1 MFSLFI
7 CEESFTPRSRSLRP
21 LTATVCAKL
30 LTRQTRPPT
39 EAASMEARGNV
50 PPQTIPEGGRF
61 EGRPRP
67 AFDPRF
73 DRRAHL
79 IRGLGGYRE
88 IQYSSSTCDSCH
100 SACNFDPLSR
110 GDRRP
115 KLTPQGWPVALLA
128 LIRSE
133 W

>member
-1 MFSLFI
+1 
-7 CEESFTPRSRSLRP
+7 
-21 LTATVCAKL
+21 
-30 LTRQTRPPT
+30 
-39 EAASMEARGNV
+39 MEARGNV

-88 IQYSSSTCDSCH
+88 IQYSSSTCDSLVPAWR
-100 SACNFDPLSR
+100 SADI
-110 GDRRP
+110 DKRRSP
-115 KLTPQGWPVALLA
+115 WIP
-128 LIRSE
+128 
-133 W
+133 